1 MLSAKCM
8 LQFAGNDSSNTLL
21 ACSGNFS
28 LTESGSEKGITN
40 IRFDH
45 LKSMC
50 FFSQKL

>member
-28 LTESGSEKGITN
+28 LTESGSEK
-40 IRFDH
+40 DYEYP
-45 LKSMC
+45 L
-50 FFSQKL
+50 